1 MTIQLQK
8 GQPLR
13 EVVTHSGV
21 LSVVV
26 AGFTWGLY
34 PLFWK
39 TFADIPPYEIMA
51 IRAICSLVFLALWVI
66 SHNGWNQ
73 IAAILKS
80 GRNLL
85 GLSASAF
92 LYGTHIILFV
102 IAIQNGSVMQCSMG
116 MFLSYVIS
124 MVLGLIVFKEH
135 YQLLNWLTLI
145 LGVAATVL
153 LTSNAQDFPWF
164 ALGIGLTWALYGLAR
179 KKASVTAEPIVQTLV
194 EMAIL
199 AVPSAIYLL
208 FFTNLATVNLPELNR
223 LWLII
228 GCGATAIPSVLYGE
242 GAKRL
247 PLSALGLFHSLSP
260 SIQFLLAIFVYHET
274 ASPVKMQAFGLLW
287 LALALYSYQQ
297 WKRSYS

>member
-1 MTIQLQK
+1 MKIQLQK

-51 IRAICSLVFLALWVI
+51 IRAICSLAFLTLWVI
-66 SHNGWNQ
+66 SHNSGNQ
-73 IAAILKS
+73 IVDILKS

-85 GLSASAF
+85 GLSVSAF

-102 IAIQNGSVMQCSMG
+102 IAIQNGCVMQCSMG
-116 MFLSYVIS
+116 MFLSYIAS
-124 MVLGLIVFKEH
+124 MILGLIVFREK
-135 YQLLNWLTLI
+135 YQLFHWLTLI
-145 LGVAATVL
+145 LGVAATAL
-153 LTSNAQDFPWF
+153 LTSNAEEFPYF
-164 ALGIGLTWALYGLAR
+164 ALGIGLTWGLYGLAR
-179 KKASVTAEPIVQTLV
+179 KKASANAEPIVQTLV
-194 EMAIL
+194 AMAIL

-208 FFTNLATVNLPELNR
+208 FFTNLETVNNLPELNR

-228 GCGATAIPSVLYGE
+228 GCAATAIPSVLYGE

-260 SIQFLLAIFVYHET
+260 SLQFLLAIFVYHET

-297 WKRSYS
+297 WKR